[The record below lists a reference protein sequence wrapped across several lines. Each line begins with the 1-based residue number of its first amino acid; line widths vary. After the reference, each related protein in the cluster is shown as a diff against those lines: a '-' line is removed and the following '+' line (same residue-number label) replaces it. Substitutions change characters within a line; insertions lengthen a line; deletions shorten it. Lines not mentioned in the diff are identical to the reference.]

1 MSELNQQPFEVNF
14 EGDLWGDDKED
25 VFGSSENKEL
35 MRGLLVSP
43 EKAGA
48 KGKKFVRGGLA
59 ERAQSVVNR
68 SRTAY
73 TLWQKDIEVQLRSIP
88 SARPSKSSLAI
99 YRRTLRPDLLLRVE
113 SVLHETRISGV
124 SRGAGALRSVLTR
137 CAAHHTTRDA
147 LSTTPSADGLATSL
161 VLFSFSPE
169 IHGGIAVSSSDP
181 TFNMSEG
188 AEILAWKPF
197 HEAVSSGDDGGKDE
211 KALFCSRFLAI
222 SRTDSE

>member
-1 MSELNQQPFEVNF
+1 MSELNQPFEVNF

-48 KGKKFVRGGLA
+48 KGKKFIKGGLA
-59 ERAQSVVNR
+59 ERAQYIVNR

-88 SARPSKSSLAI
+88 SARPNESTLAI
-99 YRRTLRPDLLLRVE
+99 YRRTLRPDILLRVE
-113 SVLHETRISGV
+113 SVLHETRISGL

-137 CAAHHTTRDA
+137 CAVHQTTRDA
-147 LSTTPSADGLATSL
+147 LSTTPSVDGLTASL

-169 IHGGIAVSSSDP
+169 IHGGVVITSSDP
-181 TFNMSEG
+181 TFDMTEG
-188 AEILAWKPF
+188 AEILVWKPF
-197 HEAVSSGDDGGKDE
+197 HEVVPSGDDGGKDE
-211 KALFCSRFLAI
+211 KALFCSHFLAI